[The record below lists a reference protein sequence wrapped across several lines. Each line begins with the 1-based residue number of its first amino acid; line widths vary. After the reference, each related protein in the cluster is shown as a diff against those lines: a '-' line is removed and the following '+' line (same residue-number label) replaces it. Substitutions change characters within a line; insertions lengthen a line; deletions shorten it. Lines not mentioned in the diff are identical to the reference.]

1 LLIQRDGSKLT
12 LRPRNDLERPVEG
25 KFLWIRSAREWLE
38 KQSGVMTARMS
49 GSGSTV
55 FALWK
60 SEGEAKK
67 AMIPARDYFGNDAWL
82 QVAQLIC
89 GSE

>member
-1 LLIQRDGSKLT
+1 
-12 LRPRNDLERPVEG
+12 
-25 KFLWIRSAREWLE
+25 
-38 KQSGVMTARMS
+38 MS

-67 AMIPARDYFGNDAWL
+67 AMIPAREYFGNDAWL

-89 GSE
+89 GGE

>member
-1 LLIQRDGSKLT
+1 
-12 LRPRNDLERPVEG
+12 
-25 KFLWIRSAREWLE
+25 
-38 KQSGVMTARMS
+38 MTARMS

-55 FALWK
+55 FAIWK
-60 SEGEAKK
+60 SENDAKK
-67 AMIPARDYFGNDAWL
+67 IASAAREYFGREAWL

>member
-1 LLIQRDGSKLT
+1 
-12 LRPRNDLERPVEG
+12 
-25 KFLWIRSAREWLE
+25 
-38 KQSGVMTARMS
+38 MS

-60 SEGEAKK
+60 SESEAKK
-67 AMIPARDYFGNDAWL
+67 AMTQAREYFGNDAWL